1 MRAATLVLLGVA
13 TVGGGLDAENR
24 PDFSGT
30 WTVVP
35 SRSVMWNDAGT
46 PVNITVFGEVFTADQ
61 TQDTLT
67 IVIDSEEGFEGFK
80 WVYRLDGQVSHNA
93 VPSVN
98 GPQPTSSTTA
108 WSGSELVIT
117 TRGTADRDSQSRSW
131 ETTRT
136 LTLNED
142 GTLRVEAPWG
152 RNGAMIGSVYARR
165 R

>member
-1 MRAATLVLLGVA
+1 MRTATCVLLGVA
-13 TVGGGLDAENR
+13 TVGWSLRAQTR

-35 SRSVMWNDAGT
+35 SRSVVSSDAGT
-46 PVNITVFGEVFTADQ
+46 PVNITVFGEAFTAQQ

-67 IVIDSEEGFEGFK
+67 IAIDNEPGFT
-80 WVYRLDGQVSHNA
+80 WVYRLDGQVAHN
-93 VPSVN
+93 VFPGPT

-108 WSGSELVIT
+108 WSGSKLVIT
-117 TRGTADRDSQSRSW
+117 TRVAADRESKQQSG
-131 ETTRT
+131 ETART
-136 LTLNED
+136 LELNED

-152 RNGAMIGSVYARR
+152 RSGAMIGSVYARR

>member
-1 MRAATLVLLGVA
+1 MRIATLVLLGAA
-13 TVGGGLDAENR
+13 TVGWGLGAQDR
-24 PDFSGT
+24 PNFSGT

-35 SRSVMWNDAGT
+35 SRSVLRNDAGT

-67 IVIDSEEGFEGFK
+67 IAIDSEEGFKGFK

-93 VPSVN
+93 VPSLN
-98 GPQPTSSTTA
+98 GPQPTSSITT

-117 TRGTADRDSQSRSW
+117 TRGAADRDSQPRSS

-136 LTLNED
+136 LKLNED

-152 RNGAMIGSVYARR
+152 HSGAMIGSVYARSR
-165 R
+165 